1 MSRSPVVQ
9 DELGL
14 RIYGILGSRNGVIW
28 GGAIIQS
35 LVFRVK

>member
-14 RIYGILGSRNGVIW
+14 RTYGILGSRNGVTW
-28 GGAIIQS
+28 GGNYTEFSFQG
-35 LVFRVK
+35 